1 MSPDKHDYS
10 EFHRLIMYE
19 LRTHTRELA
28 RMNVRL
34 GEIEKDITRLKVKA
48 SLWGGLMGALI
59 TGFGAL
65 SKIF

>member
-1 MSPDKHDYS
+1 
-10 EFHRLIMYE
+10 MYE

-28 RMNVRL
+28 RMNRRL

-48 SLWGGLMGALI
+48 SLWGGFMGALI
-59 TGFGAL
+59 TGIGAL